1 MDLSGER
8 GRIIWFDT
16 LLDGWFVS
24 SEGYMLTEA
33 KPPETLTELISRF
46 APKPLRRGGWP
57 TLSPSG
63 NRLPPVTC
71 AVTLR
76 RLAQA
81 SGLTDWERRRARLQA
96 MEYGVSLK

>member
-63 NRLPPVTC
+63 NRLHPVTC